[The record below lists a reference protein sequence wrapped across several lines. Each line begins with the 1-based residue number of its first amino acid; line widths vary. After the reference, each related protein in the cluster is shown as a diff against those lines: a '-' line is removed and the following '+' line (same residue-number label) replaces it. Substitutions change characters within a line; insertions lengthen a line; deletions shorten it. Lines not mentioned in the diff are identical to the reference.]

1 MPGFNVHAH
10 AWRTAY
16 LVTKY
21 VVKMTR
27 TFLTLA
33 LMAMVPS
40 VALAQSS
47 CAEALEVSYGQHA
60 VAALSGAPPTVIC
73 AGNPTAA
80 QFGAWY
86 RFTSD
91 VDTTLVVSTAV
102 SGLPYVDTRLHIYAG
117 SCAGLVCYA
126 GDDDTGP
133 GYSSIST
140 FVAMAGVTYYIAF
153 DSYWTPSGFSFTIT
167 GVNSVDPPEGT
178 VAFLTMS
185 IPGAG
190 SIQGVVDMNGDG
202 LDDAVAPGASSVTI
216 SYQQASGVFNT
227 TTILTPQADHTASW
241 SFAAGDM
248 DGNGFND
255 MMYGGGSG
263 VTFMRA
269 NATGTAYSELSFPQY
284 IFSQRTNFV
293 DVNNDGHLDA
303 FVCHDVDA
311 NVHFI
316 NDGSNNFSFVQGG
329 LGQTCGN
336 YGSIWTDYDND
347 RAVDCFVA
355 KCGCDPVDLL
365 MRNNGDY
372 TFTSMGESLG
382 LADGHQSWSSAWGDF
397 DNDGDMDMLI
407 GSSSGIVHKLMANN
421 GDGTFT
427 NVTAGSGFDVYAGQS
442 IEWTAHDFNND
453 GYVDI
458 LGGGALHYN
467 NGDMT
472 FSSDAAAPGNGPIG
486 DLNNDGFLDIAA
498 GSNMRVNQGND
509 NNWVKIIPVGVQSN
523 RNGIGARI
531 EVVSALG
538 TQIRDVKSGDGFSFM
553 STLFAHFGLGEDTAV
568 ELVRIKWHSGIV
580 DEIAAPDINTTLT
593 VIEGISTGIDPSEGA
608 ALVAFPNP
616 AGDLVSV
623 QGASLNAPVLV
634 TDVTGKC
641 VMEGRLATGVLSVS
655 GLAPGVYQLT
665 VIDGSATRSLRFSR
679 Q

>member
-1 MPGFNVHAH
+1 
-10 AWRTAY
+10 
-16 LVTKY
+16 
-21 VVKMTR
+21 MTR

-33 LMAMVPS
+33 LAVMQQG
-40 VALAQSS
+40 VASAQSS
-47 CAEALEVSYGQHA
+47 CADAVEVSYGQHA
-60 VAALSGAPPTVIC
+60 VAALSGAPPTLIC

-86 RFTSD
+86 RFASD

-102 SGLPYVDTRLHIYAG
+102 TGLPYVDTRMHIYAG

-140 FVAMAGVTYYIAF
+140 FVAQAGVTYYIAF
-153 DSYWTPSGFSFTIT
+153 DSYWTPGAFSFTIT
-167 GVNSVDPPEGT
+167 GVNTVVPPDGT

-190 SIQGVVDMNGDG
+190 NVLGVVDMNGDG
-202 LDDAVAPGASSVTI
+202 LDDAVSPGSSSVTI
-216 SYQQASGVFNT
+216 SYQQPSGAFNT
-227 TTILTPQADHTASW
+227 TTIITPQADHTASW

-269 NATGTAYSELSFPQY
+269 NATGTAYTELSFPQY

-347 RAVDCFVA
+347 GDVDCFVA

-372 TFTSMGESLG
+372 TFTSMAATLG

-427 NVTAGSGFDVYAGQS
+427 NVTAGSGFDTFGGQS
-442 IEWTAHDFNND
+442 IEWTAHDLNND

-458 LGGGALHYN
+458 IGGGALHYN

-472 FSSDAAAPGNGPIG
+472 FSPDDTAPGNGPIG

-498 GSNMRVNQGND
+498 GSSVRMNQGND
-509 NNWVKIIPVGVQSN
+509 NNWIKIVPIGVQSN

-531 EVVSALG
+531 EVISALG
-538 TQIRDVKSGDGFSFM
+538 TQIRDVKSGDGFAYM
-553 STLFAHFGLGEDTAV
+553 STLFAHFGIGEDTEI
-568 ELVRIKWHSGIV
+568 ELVRIKWPSGII
-580 DEIAAPDINTTLT
+580 DEIESPTINGTLT
-593 VIEGISTGIDPSEGA
+593 VTEGISTDVT
-608 ALVAFPNP
+608 ALGNAKLIAFPNP
-616 AGDLVSV
+616 ANDVLSIT
-623 QGASLNAPVLV
+623 GASLNAPVRV
-634 TDVTGKC
+634 TDVTGK
-641 VMEGRLATGVLSVS
+641 VVLETRLATGVLPVS
-655 GLAPGVYQLT
+655 ILVPGLYHVT
-665 VIDGSATRSLRFSR
+665 VLEGGELRSLRFSKL
-679 Q
+679 